1 MFSHTRRF
9 GSSRGGFNRGRSSRA
24 GGQRRGRGGISF
36 NPALLVKKADD
47 FTPPPPYI
55 AVNSFE
61 SFDINESIKENIISH
76 GYLAPTPIQDQVI
89 PLILS
94 GKDIV
99 GIANTGTGKT
109 AAFLIPLVHKIHT
122 NRGQRALII
131 APTRELALQ
140 IQDECK
146 IFTRGTMVSSLLCI
160 GGVSLYH
167 QKRTLLRNPEIVI
180 GTPGRIKD
188 LNQQGCINFS
198 NYQTVILDEVDRML
212 DMGFI
217 TDIRFIVGKLPV
229 ERQSLFFS
237 ATIPPSVRPLMDM
250 FLRNPVTI
258 SVKMG
263 EIPINVDQD
272 VVKTNGRFKMDVL
285 YEMLQNPEFS
295 KVLIFG
301 RTKWGV
307 ERLGKFLESKGLKVA
322 TLHGNKKQSQRQKAL
337 MDFREHNVNILLATD
352 IASRGL
358 DIPDVTHVINYELPE
373 SYEDYIHRIGR
384 TGRAD
389 KKGKAISLID

>member
-9 GSSRGGFNRGRSSRA
+9 QSRRGGFQKSRFSRGRSP
-24 GGQRRGRGGISF
+24 RRGMGMSF
-36 NPALLVKKADD
+36 NPSLLVKKADD
-47 FTPPPPYI
+47 FIPPPPYI

-61 SFDINESIKENIISH
+61 SFDIHVSIKENIVTH
-76 GYLAPTPIQDQVI
+76 GYLAPTPIQDQAI

-94 GKDIV
+94 GKDLV

-109 AAFLIPLVHKIHT
+109 AAFLIPIVHKIHT
-122 NRGQRALII
+122 HPGQRVLII

-146 IFTRGTMVSSLLCI
+146 IFTRGTKVSSLLCI
-160 GGVSLYH
+160 GGVSMYH

-217 TDIRFIVGKLPV
+217 NDIRFIVGKLPS

-237 ATIPPSVRPLMDM
+237 ATIPPSIRPVMDM
-250 FLRNPVTI
+250 FLKNPITI
-258 SVKMG
+258 SVKTA
-263 EIPINVDQD
+263 EIPLNVDQD

-307 ERLGKFLESKGLKVA
+307 ERLGNFLQGKGLKVA
-322 TLHGNKKQSQRQKAL
+322 TLHGNKKQTQRQKAL
-337 MDFREHNVNILLATD
+337 MDFRKDYVNILLATD

-373 SYEDYIHRIGR
+373 SYEDYVHRIGR

-389 KKGKAISLID
+389 KKGKAISIID